1 MKGFILSVG
10 VAGLLGAMAMAPANA
25 APIAT
30 HGVIVAP
37 AATTDVACRTVKKVV
52 VSRGVRRVTTSRQC
66 SPGAGVYVAPRG
78 YYAPRRAYR
87 RPSTGITVRVR

>member
-1 MKGFILSVG
+1 MRTFLLATGAAAI
-10 VAGLLGAMAMAPANA
+10 LGAFAMSPASA

-52 VSRGVRRVTTSRQC
+52 FKNGVKRVTTTQQC
-66 SPGAGVYVAPRG
+66 SRPVYRERVVVG
-78 YYAPRRAYR
+78 PRRRA
-87 RPSTGITVRVR
+87 PAVGIGVRIR

>member
-1 MKGFILSVG
+1 MRTFLLAAG
-10 VAGLLGAMAMAPANA
+10 VAAAMGAFAIAPASA

-52 VSRGVRRVTTSRQC
+52 FRNGVKRVTTTQQC
-66 SPGAGVYVAPRG
+66 SRPVFRERVVVG
-78 YYAPRRAYR
+78 PRRRA
-87 RPSTGITVRVR
+87 PAVGIGVRIR